1 MNNLKNDILYH
12 FYGKKKTF
20 RGLLLLHRG
29 LRTCFSQTI
38 HNVPN
43 SKQNPFKK
51 AHIYKACQGTHKLR
65 VLLHERNS
73 VSNVKFL
80 C

>member
-43 SKQNPFKK
+43 SKQKPIQK
-51 AHIYKACQGTHKLR
+51 GTYL
-65 VLLHERNS
+65 
-73 VSNVKFL
+73 
-80 C
+80 